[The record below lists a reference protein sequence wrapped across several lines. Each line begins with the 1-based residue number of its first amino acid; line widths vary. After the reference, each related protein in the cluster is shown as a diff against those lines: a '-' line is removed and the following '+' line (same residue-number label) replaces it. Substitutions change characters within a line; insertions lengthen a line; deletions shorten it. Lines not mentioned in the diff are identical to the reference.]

1 MENRKIVIT
10 EKELA
15 MAIAHASLM
24 VCGLEENK
32 HMETKDIMRVTA
44 FVSAA
49 VQNHLTGRQEFDPE
63 EYKETKM
70 KIEIIDKINCTR
82 NDFFSVLFFSTV
94 KSFP

>member
-15 MAIAHASLM
+15 MA
-24 VCGLEENK
+24 
-32 HMETKDIMRVTA
+32 IMRVTA

-70 KIEIIDKINCTR
+70 MFGIAEAFDSGAESVMIIRK
-82 NDFFSVLFFSTV
+82 
-94 KSFP
+94 KS

>member
-63 EYKETKM
+63 EYKVTKM
-70 KIEIIDKINCTR
+70 MFGIAEAFDSGAESVMIIRRKQ
-82 NDFFSVLFFSTV
+82 
-94 KSFP
+94 